1 MKDRVRNHVGN
12 DVASRISLG
21 TFHSVCARLLRRH
34 GSALPA
40 IIPGLDAGFSIYD
53 KEDSKKILSEI
64 IGELGLSAEKASF
77 VSTSPA
83 VLGEHKLG

>member
-1 MKDRVRNHVGN
+1 MKDRVRGYVGE

-34 GSALPA
+34 GGALPA

-53 KEDSKKILSEI
+53 KEDSKKVLSEI
-64 IGELGLSAEKASF
+64 IGELGLSSEKASCI
-77 VSTSPA
+77 VNVTGSPKST
-83 VLGEHKLG
+83 